1 MLFHLSKNPEGN
13 NWAETERRRKTSIQ
27 KWHFQREEIEK
38 KKPLTH
44 KEAKVDIAKII
55 TGIARDESR
64 DMPTPLF

>member
-1 MLFHLSKNPEGN
+1 MAL
-13 NWAETERRRKTSIQ
+13 
-27 KWHFQREEIEK
+27 QREEIEK
-38 KKPLTH
+38 RKPLAH